1 MAPPN
6 SDVPWLSSSLCPHK
20 ELIVF
25 YKDMAAKHGNIYPA
39 TPNLEGDE
47 LTFKVAAAQSRKLEM

>member
-1 MAPPN
+1 MFL
-6 SDVPWLSSSLCPHK
+6 DWLSFSLCPHK

-25 YKDMAAKHGNIYPA
+25 YKDMAAKHGNIYSA

-47 LTFKVAAAQSRKLEM
+47 LTFKVAATQSRKLEM